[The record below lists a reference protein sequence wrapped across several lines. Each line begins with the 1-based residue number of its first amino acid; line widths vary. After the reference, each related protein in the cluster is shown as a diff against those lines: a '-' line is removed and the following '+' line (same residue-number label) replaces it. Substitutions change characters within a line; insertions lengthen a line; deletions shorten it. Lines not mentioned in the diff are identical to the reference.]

1 MVGTG
6 PGGVTYCKRHPHVES
21 NLGCSRC
28 GDLICPQCLIQTPVG
43 ARCPECANVR
53 SNPLV
58 TTSSI
63 DLTRAIAAGVG
74 TAVVLSAIVY
84 LFLVPA
90 FGGFGLLMALAA
102 PAAIGYAVG
111 EAIYRAAGYRRNN
124 TLAWVAGIS
133 VLVGFAALSYVA
145 ALLSIS
151 TFATAGIFGILIGV
165 YLAVRRV
172 RL

>member
-6 PGGVTYCKRHPHVES
+6 PGGVTYCKRHPNVES

-28 GDLICPQCLIQTPVG
+28 GDLICPQCLIHTPVG
-43 ARCPECANVR
+43 ARCPDCANVR

-58 TTSSI
+58 TTSGI

-74 TAVVLSAIVY
+74 TAVVLSAFVY
-84 LFLVPA
+84 LFLLPA
-90 FGGFGLLMALAA
+90 FGGLSLLLTIAA
-102 PAAIGYAVG
+102 PAVIGYAVG
-111 EAIYRAAGYRRNN
+111 EVVYRAAGYRRNN
-124 TLAWVAGIS
+124 TLVWVAGGS
-133 VLVGFAALSYVA
+133 VVVGFTALGSVA

-151 TFATAGIFGILIGV
+151 SFATAGIFGILIAV
-165 YLAVRRV
+165 FLAIRRV

>member
-1 MVGTG
+1 MAGTG
-6 PGGVTYCKRHPHVES
+6 PGGVTYCKRHSNVES

-43 ARCPECANVR
+43 ARCPDCANVR

-58 TTSSI
+58 TTSGI

-84 LFLVPA
+84 LFLLPA
-90 FGGFGLLMALAA
+90 FGVLGIVVALVA

-111 EAIYRAAGYRRNN
+111 EAVHRAAGYRRNN

-133 VLVGFAALSYVA
+133 VVVGFAALGSVA
-145 ALLSIS
+145 ALLSVPV
-151 TFATAGIFGILIGV
+151 FATAGIFGIAIGV

-172 RL
+172 RM